1 MVAAPAAD
9 HAIENA
15 KKLPKLNVGLH
26 LVLSNGI
33 AELPASEIPNLV
45 NNTGEFQINKF
56 YSGIN
61 FFFNI
66 KARKQLKREI
76 RAQFEA
82 YKKTGLKLDHVNA
95 HNHMHLHPTVFNLI
109 IEIGRDYDL
118 TAIRI
123 PNEPPLNSIIDNKKE
138 FIVRHLRWIFFML
151 FTLSMKKKCIKNNIN
166 FNDTI
171 YGLHDSGHMNI
182 EKLIRIIPHITNGIT
197 EIYTHPATKNN
208 HSGDSE
214 SNKYEFEAEYKALIH
229 ARTKRT
235 IDKFNI
241 ELSSFN
247 S

>member
-1 MVAAPAAD
+1 
-9 HAIENA
+9 
-15 KKLPKLNVGLH
+15 
-26 LVLSNGI
+26 
-33 AELPASEIPNLV
+33 V
-45 NNTGEFQINKF
+45 NNAGEFQTNQF

-61 FFFNI
+61 FFFSI
-66 KARKQLKREI
+66 KARRQLKKEI

-82 YKKTGLKLDHVNA
+82 YRKTGLKLDHVNA

-109 IEIGRDYDL
+109 IEIGRDYEL

-138 FIVRHLRWIFFML
+138 FIIRYLRWIFFML
-151 FTLSMKKKCIKNNIN
+151 LIFPMKRKCIKNNIN

-182 EKLIRIIPHITNGIT
+182 EKLIRIISHITNGIT
-197 EIYTHPATKNN
+197 EIYTHPATKKNYN
-208 HSGDSE
+208 IDSA
-214 SNKYEFEAEYKALIH
+214 SNEYEFEAEFKALIH
-229 ARTKRT
+229 ARTKRA

-241 ELSSFN
+241 KLSGFN